1 MDKSKTKQ
9 QLRLEVEGLRTRLE
23 EAEETLRAIRSGE
36 VDALVVSGP
45 QGDRLYTL
53 EGADQSYRILFETM
67 EEGAATL
74 GADATIL
81 YCNRRLAEMLGA
93 PLEKVIG
100 SSMEEYLSPDDWQSF
115 KNIDK
120 RGTAQ
125 RREFD
130 LKRGDGS
137 RIPVLISFGCLEIGV
152 LQGTCM
158 TVTDLALQKR
168 AEKELRKAHDELEMR
183 VQERTEEL
191 VEANQALRE
200 SEAIN
205 RSLIKYAPAVIYE
218 MDIEGTKFLSVNEVM
233 CDILKYPRE
242 ELLGMK
248 PADLLD
254 QESRLLFKERIGKK
268 LAGEKIDEMVEYR
281 IRRKDGEWIY
291 AIINVGAFTYT
302 NNKPSRVVVVAYDVT
317 ERRRMQEALQ
327 QSEKRYRQLVRHAPA
342 GIYEVDFTTGHF
354 TEVND
359 AMCQILG
366 YTRDELLA
374 MTPFDILDDEGRARF
389 ASRIRLGRSGERPAE
404 VAEYRVRTKD
414 GRLIW
419 ALVNATF
426 RRDGDKIVGATVVAH
441 DITERKRAEEEIRR
455 SHDELEMRVQER
467 TEELTASHQRLQQL
481 SSQLLDAQEKER
493 KRIAVELHDSL
504 LSELAAMKYLFEGKL
519 MLFRKGQL
527 ADTKEF
533 DKVTDIM
540 QKVMKDARGI
550 MNNLRPSILD
560 EMGLI
565 PTIGWL
571 TQEYQKSYGHIQIR
585 KQLEVVEKDIPD
597 VLKVV
602 IFRVLQEALNNFA
615 RHGRGN
621 LVELSLLKSGDA
633 LQLRIQDN
641 GQGFDMETVQKGL
654 GLESMRE
661 RVELSG
667 GEFQIESVTGQGT
680 TIRAIW
686 RL

>member
-9 QLRLEVEGLRTRLE
+9 QLLLEVEDLRKRLE

-74 GADATIL
+74 GANGTVL
-81 YCNRRLAEMLGA
+81 YCNRRLAEMLGT

-100 SSMEEYLSPDDWQSF
+100 SSMEEYLSPADWQSF

-137 RIPVLISFGCLEIGV
+137 LISTLISFGCLEIGV

-158 TVTDLALQKR
+158 TVTDLTLPKR
-168 AEKELRKAHDELEMR
+168 AEKELREAHDELEKR
-183 VQERTEEL
+183 VQERTEDL
-191 VEANQALRE
+191 VESNKALRE
-200 SEAIN
+200 SEEIN
-205 RSLIKYAPAVIYE
+205 KNLVKYAPAVIYE
-218 MDIEGTKFLSVNEVM
+218 MDIEGTKLLSVNEVM

-242 ELLGMK
+242 ELLGIK

-254 QESRLLFKERIGKK
+254 QESRLLFKERISKK
-268 LAGEKIDEMVEYR
+268 LAGEKIDETVEYR

-302 NNKPSRVVVVAYDVT
+302 KDKSSRVVVVAYDVT

-342 GIYEVDFTTGHF
+342 GIYEVDFTTVRF

-374 MTPFDILDDEGRARF
+374 KPPFDILDDEGRALF
-389 ASRIRLGRSGERPAE
+389 ASRIRLGRSGERPAD

-419 ALVNATF
+419 ALLNVTF
-426 RRDGDKIVGATVVAH
+426 RWDGDKIVGATVVAH

-467 TEELTASHQRLQQL
+467 TEELGNSHKRLQQL
-481 SSQLLDAQEKER
+481 SSQLLQAQEKER
-493 KRIAVELHDSL
+493 KRIAAELHDSL

-519 MLFRKGQL
+519 MLLRKGQL

-533 DKVTDIM
+533 DKITDIM
-540 QKVMKDARGI
+540 QKVIKDARGI
-550 MNNLRPSILD
+550 MNNLRPSLLD

-571 TQEYQKSYGHIQIR
+571 TQEYQKAYGHIQIR
-585 KQLEVVEKDIPD
+585 KQVEAVEKDIPD

-602 IFRVLQEALNNFA
+602 MFRVLQEALNNFA
-615 RHGRGN
+615 RHGRGT
-621 LVELSLLKSGDA
+621 LVELSLLKSGDT
-633 LQLRIQDN
+633 LQLGIQDN
-641 GQGFDMETVQKGL
+641 GQGFDMERVQKGL

-667 GEFQIESVTGQGT
+667 GEFQIESVIGQGT
-680 TIRAIW
+680 TIRGIW